1 MRRFFGKRK
10 NEKYFLIEGDEFYH
24 LSKVLRAKEGEKIIV
39 CSGDDYEHICTI
51 EQMGKKDCHC
61 LIEQTTLCPANPKK
75 EIVLFQALPKKE
87 YLDNII
93 PKAIELGVHKIVL
106 YLIDHCAVKDIK
118 RARVDQQV
126 LSACKQCERSKL
138 VEVTDP
144 MPFKNMLKS
153 LDEFEVVLFANEKE
167 RSKKFDPNMVK
178 NKNKIA
184 VIVGCE
190 GGFTKEEIAEIE
202 KHATSITLGSRIL
215 RTDTAS
221 LVMVALASLFSDN

>member
-1 MRRFFGKRK
+1 MRRFFGKRED
-10 NEKYFLIEGDEFYH
+10 EKHFLIDGDEFYH
-24 LSKVLRAKEGEKIIV
+24 LSKVLRAKEGEKIVV
-39 CSGDDYEHICTI
+39 CSGDDYEHICSI
-51 EQMGKKDCHC
+51 EQMGKKECRC
-61 LIEQTTLCPANPKK
+61 LIEKTSPCPANPKK

-93 PKAIELGVHKIVL
+93 PKTIELGVQKIVPF
-106 YLIDHCAVKDIK
+106 LIEHCVVREIK

-138 VEVTDP
+138 VEVSDP
-144 MPFKNMLKS
+144 ITFNNMLKR

-167 RSKKFDPNMVK
+167 TSKKFDPSLVK

-190 GGFTKEEIAEIE
+190 GGFTKEEIEKIE
-202 KHATSITLGSRIL
+202 KQAVSISLGMRIL